1 MGPGNQN
8 LTRALCPLPNPQ
20 HGLIVADEE
29 EYLIEPLQGGPKGAQ
44 GPEES
49 GPHVVYKRYS
59 LRHPHLDTACGVRGT
74 SVFWG
79 WAEGLHI
86 FASRQKRTAVSLLPE
101 CRQGA
106 KCGDKWQTARE
117 QDSRAVK
124 QPSHHCQSL
133 TAQQGARQ
141 VLRCK
146 SLRLQDDGVTRQL
159 SGQGMADTRATAA

>member
-49 GPHVVYKRYS
+49 GPHVVYKRSS

-74 SVFWG
+74 SVFLG
-79 WAEGLHI
+79 MGRGAAHLC
-86 FASRQKRTAVSLLPE
+86 SRQRRAAVCLLPE
-101 CRQGA
+101 GQQGA
-106 KCGDKWQTARE
+106 KCGEKWQTSRE

-124 QPSHHCQSL
+124 QPTHHCQSL
-133 TAQQGARQ
+133 TAQQ
-141 VLRCK
+141 
-146 SLRLQDDGVTRQL
+146 
-159 SGQGMADTRATAA
+159 